1 MTKEEVIEKLI
12 EQVNHNMDTFIGILG
27 ILLAAFLYFQWRLS
41 QSQLN
46 KLKEEIE
53 KQIRVKYHLDKIN
66 KIEQI
71 DNTLIRLALTNLRS
85 VTNRMLFD
93 SESYTNVSLTDKA
106 INIIGYLSVLKNQE
120 IKSADFIKE
129 IGSVFMMIDGWC
141 NRSTKNSLGSIDLTH
156 GLRKSLGNI
165 CASSNTITL
174 LTMLCSLRLRLTL
187 LVKRDSKNCTLVVT
201 IIGASQF
208 SVANL

>member
-1 MTKEEVIEKLI
+1 MSKEEMIQEIIEI
-12 EQVNHNMDTFIGILG
+12 SAHNMDWFIGFVGL
-27 ILLAAFLYFQWRLS
+27 LLAFFAYFQWRLS
-41 QSQLN
+41 RSQLN

-71 DNTLIRLALTNLRS
+71 DNTLIQLVLTNLRS

-120 IKSADFIKE
+120 IKSTDFIKE
-129 IGSVFMMIDGWC
+129 IGNV
-141 NRSTKNSLGSIDLTH
+141 
-156 GLRKSLGNI
+156 
-165 CASSNTITL
+165 
-174 LTMLCSLRLRLTL
+174 
-187 LVKRDSKNCTLVVT
+187 
-201 IIGASQF
+201 
-208 SVANL
+208 

>member
-1 MTKEEVIEKLI
+1 MILNLRGINMTKEEVIEKLI

-27 ILLAAFLYFQWRLS
+27 ILLAVFLYFQWRLS

-53 KQIRVKYHLDKIN
+53 KQIKVKYHLDKIN

-93 SESYTNVSLTDKA
+93 SESYTTISLTDKA
-106 INIIGYLSVLKNQE
+106 INIIGYLNILKKQKV
-120 IKSADFIKE
+120 KSADFIKE
-129 IGSVFMMIDGWC
+129 IGNVFMMIDGWC
-141 NRSTKNSLGSIDLTH
+141 NRSTKNSLEEPAKMYLYRIYVDLT
-156 GLRKSLGNI
+156 RKENWQKIDGYNI
-165 CASSNTITL
+165 AIENLKDTIRPL
-174 LTMLCSLRLRLTL
+174 
-187 LVKRDSKNCTLVVT
+187 KNFQYMDLD
-201 IIGASQF
+201 INDHS
-208 SVANL
+208 

>member
-1 MTKEEVIEKLI
+1 MSKEEMIQEIIEI
-12 EQVNHNMDTFIGILG
+12 SAHNMDWFIGFVGL
-27 ILLAAFLYFQWRLS
+27 LLAFFAYFQWRLS
-41 QSQLN
+41 KSQLN

-71 DNTLIRLALTNLRS
+71 DNTLIQLVLTNLRS

-129 IGSVFMMIDGWC
+129 IGNVFMMIDGWC
-141 NRSTKNSLGSIDLTH
+141 NRSTKNSLGEPTKMYLYRIYVDLTRKENWQKVDGYNVAIENLKDTIRPLENFQYIDLDINDH
-156 GLRKSLGNI
+156 S
-165 CASSNTITL
+165 
-174 LTMLCSLRLRLTL
+174 
-187 LVKRDSKNCTLVVT
+187 
-201 IIGASQF
+201 
-208 SVANL
+208 

>member
-1 MTKEEVIEKLI
+1 MTKEEIIEKLI
-12 EQVNHNMDTFIGILG
+12 EQINNNMQIFLGILG
-27 ILLAAFLYFQWRLS
+27 LLVAVFAYFQWRLS

-46 KLKEEIE
+46 RLKEEIE
-53 KQIRVKYHLDKIN
+53 KQIKIKYHLDKIN

-71 DNTLIRLALTNLRS
+71 DNTLIQLVLTNLRS

-129 IGSVFMMIDGWC
+129 IGNVFMMIDGWC
-141 NRSTKNSLGSIDLTH
+141 NRSTKNSLGEPTKMYLYRIYVDLTRKENWQNVDGYNVAIENLKDTIRSLENFQYIDLDINDH
-156 GLRKSLGNI
+156 S
-165 CASSNTITL
+165 
-174 LTMLCSLRLRLTL
+174 
-187 LVKRDSKNCTLVVT
+187 
-201 IIGASQF
+201 
-208 SVANL
+208 

>member
-71 DNTLIRLALTNLRS
+71 DNTLIQLVLTNLRS

-93 SESYTNVSLTDKA
+93 SESYTTVSLTDKA

-129 IGSVFMMIDGWC
+129 IGNVFMMIDGWC
-141 NRSTKNSLGSIDLTH
+141 NRSTKNSLEEPAKMYLYRIYVDLT
-156 GLRKSLGNI
+156 RKENWQKIDGYNI
-165 CASSNTITL
+165 AIENLKDTIRPL
-174 LTMLCSLRLRLTL
+174 
-187 LVKRDSKNCTLVVT
+187 KNFQYMDLD
-201 IIGASQF
+201 INDHS
-208 SVANL
+208 

>member
-46 KLKEEIE
+46 KLREEIE

-93 SESYTNVSLTDKA
+93 SESYTTVSLTDKA
-106 INIIGYLSVLKNQE
+106 INIIGYLSVLKNQK

-141 NRSTKNSLGSIDLTH
+141 NRSTKNSLEEPAKMYLYRIYVDLTRKENWQNVDGYNVAIENLKDTIRSLENFQYIDLDINDH
-156 GLRKSLGNI
+156 S
-165 CASSNTITL
+165 
-174 LTMLCSLRLRLTL
+174 
-187 LVKRDSKNCTLVVT
+187 
-201 IIGASQF
+201 
-208 SVANL
+208 

>member
-141 NRSTKNSLGSIDLTH
+141 NRSTKNSLEEPAKMYLYRIYVDLTRKENWQNVDGYNVAIENLKDTIRSLENFQYIDLDINDH
-156 GLRKSLGNI
+156 S
-165 CASSNTITL
+165 
-174 LTMLCSLRLRLTL
+174 
-187 LVKRDSKNCTLVVT
+187 
-201 IIGASQF
+201 
-208 SVANL
+208 

>member
-71 DNTLIRLALTNLRS
+71 DNTLIQLVLTNLRS

-93 SESYTNVSLTDKA
+93 SESYTTVSLTDKA

-129 IGSVFMMIDGWC
+129 IGNVFMMIDGWC
-141 NRSTKNSLGSIDLTH
+141 NRSTKNSLEEPVKMYLYRIYVDLT
-156 GLRKSLGNI
+156 RKENWQKIDGYNI
-165 CASSNTITL
+165 AIENLKDTIRPL
-174 LTMLCSLRLRLTL
+174 
-187 LVKRDSKNCTLVVT
+187 KNFQYMDLD
-201 IIGASQF
+201 INDHS
-208 SVANL
+208 

>member
-46 KLKEEIE
+46 KLREEIE

-71 DNTLIRLALTNLRS
+71 DNTLIQLVLTNLRS

-120 IKSADFIKE
+120 IKSTDFIKE
-129 IGSVFMMIDGWC
+129 IGNVFMMINGWC
-141 NRSTKNSLGSIDLTH
+141 NRSTKNSLGEPTKMYLYRIYVDLTRKEDWKKVDGYNVAIENLKDTIRSLENFQYIDLDINEH
-156 GLRKSLGNI
+156 N
-165 CASSNTITL
+165 
-174 LTMLCSLRLRLTL
+174 
-187 LVKRDSKNCTLVVT
+187 
-201 IIGASQF
+201 
-208 SVANL
+208 

>member
-27 ILLAAFLYFQWRLS
+27 ILLAVFLYFQWRLS

-46 KLKEEIE
+46 KLKEKIE

-93 SESYTNVSLTDKA
+93 SESYTNGFLIDKA
-106 INIIGYLSVLKNQE
+106 MSIISYLNVLKKQRIPTTE
-120 IKSADFIKE
+120 FIKNIE
-129 IGSVFMMIDGWC
+129 NVFMMIDGWC
-141 NRSTKNSLGSIDLTH
+141 NRNTNNSLVEPTKMYLYRIYVDLTRKEDWENVDGYNVAIDHLKDTIRSLKNFRYIDLDINEH
-156 GLRKSLGNI
+156 N
-165 CASSNTITL
+165 
-174 LTMLCSLRLRLTL
+174 
-187 LVKRDSKNCTLVVT
+187 
-201 IIGASQF
+201 
-208 SVANL
+208 